1 MGDLAQAVSATETA
15 INDVRG
21 AVPTAKSSGPGGWLR
36 HRWGPGR
43 TPSSY
48 TAYTAPSSSKSKRR
62 SINPHRGQFS
72 LLVTRGDG
80 MRVIRF
86 NFARPLAVAGF
97 VAVAAAATMVGALV
111 GDWLQLRQLTR
122 ESVTFAAQIA
132 EQRKTIDDFNRRVA
146 DLRNEVGAWR
156 EMHARIQE
164 PFGPEAGRASRDRG
178 IGGAT
183 TPSERLNGPSASEEL
198 NRLTETIMQEGENL
212 RALDRL
218 MARAGKALA
227 ALPSR
232 WPVRG
237 SVNSEF
243 GNRKS
248 PWTQDSEF
256 HAGID
261 IGANR
266 GTPVQAP
273 AAGTVFFA
281 GTAPEYGTTVIIDH
295 GQDIKSLYGHLSQ
308 VSVKAGQKVERGT
321 LIAYTGNTG
330 RSSGPHLHYEI
341 LVKGHAVNPRAY
353 LWD

>member
-1 MGDLAQAVSATETA
+1 MSETAWSVGGTETSV
-15 INDVRG
+15 DSVPRTMLEPTKPSVRR
-21 AVPTAKSSGPGGWLR
+21 GWL
-36 HRWGPGR
+36 HRGLGPGR
-43 TPSSY
+43 AACPGGR
-48 TAYTAPSSSKSKRR
+48 RR
-62 SINPHRGQFS
+62 SVNRRRGQFS
-72 LLVTRGDG
+72 LLVLRGDG
-80 MRVIRF
+80 VRVVRF
-86 NFARPLAVAGF
+86 NFARPLAIAGF
-97 VAVAAAATMVGALV
+97 VVLAAGVSVVGALI
-111 GDWLQLRQLTR
+111 GDWIQLRQLTR

-132 EQRKTIDDFNRRVA
+132 EQRRTIDDFNRRVA
-146 DLRNEVGAWR
+146 DLRKEVGAWR
-156 EMHARIQE
+156 ELHARIQE
-164 PFGPEAGRASRDRG
+164 PFGPDVGRGSRDRG

-183 TPSERLNGPSASEEL
+183 TPSERPAGGISVSDEL

-218 MARAGKALA
+218 MTRAGKALA

-243 GNRKS
+243 GMRQS
-248 PWTQDSEF
+248 PWTKTPEF
-256 HAGID
+256 HGGID

-266 GTPVQAP
+266 GTAVQAP
-273 AAGTVFFA
+273 AAGTVVFA
-281 GTAPEYGTTVIIDH
+281 GTAPEYGTTVIVDH

-308 VSVKAGQKVERGT
+308 VSVKPGQKVERGT
-321 LIAYTGNTG
+321 LLAHSGNTG

>member
-1 MGDLAQAVSATETA
+1 MTEASDRADTTDPPVDTVPGPMLEPA
-15 INDVRG
+15 KLGLQRG
-21 AVPTAKSSGPGGWLR
+21 WF
-36 HRWGPGR
+36 HRGLGPGR
-43 TPSSY
+43 VACPGGR
-48 TAYTAPSSSKSKRR
+48 RR
-62 SINPHRGQFS
+62 SVNRRRGQFS
-72 LLVTRGDG
+72 VLVVRGDG
-80 MRVIRF
+80 VRVVRF

-97 VAVAAAATMVGALV
+97 LTLAAVVSVMGALV

-146 DLRNEVGAWR
+146 ELRKEVGAWH

-164 PFGPEAGRASRDRG
+164 PFGPEVGRGARERG

-183 TPSERLNGPSASEEL
+183 TPSGRPAGGISASDEL

-237 SVNSEF
+237 AVNSEF
-243 GNRKS
+243 GMRQS
-248 PWTQDSEF
+248 PWTKAPEF
-256 HAGID
+256 HGGMD

-266 GTPVQAP
+266 GTAVQAP
-273 AAGTVFFA
+273 AAGTVVFA
-281 GTAPEYGTTVIIDH
+281 GTAPEYGNAVIVDH
-295 GQDIKSLYGHLSQ
+295 GQDIKSLYGHLSE
-308 VSVKAGQKVERGT
+308 VSVKPGQKVERGT
-321 LIAYTGNTG
+321 LLAHTGNTG

-341 LVKGHAVNPRAY
+341 LVKGRAVNPRAY

>member
-1 MGDLAQAVSATETA
+1 MGDIPHAFSATGTA
-15 INDVRG
+15 IDSVSS
-21 AVPTAKSSGPGGWLR
+21 AVLEATKPSGRRGWLR
-36 HRWGPGR
+36 RGLGPER
-43 TPSSY
+43 PAS
-48 TAYTAPSSSKSKRR
+48 PVRRR
-62 SINPHRGQFS
+62 SVNRHRAQFS
-72 LLVTRGDG
+72 LLVVRGDG
-80 MRVIRF
+80 VRVIRF

-97 VAVAAAATMVGALV
+97 VALAACVTTVGALV

-132 EQRKTIDDFNRRVA
+132 EQRKTINDFNRRVA
-146 DLRNEVGAWR
+146 DLRKEVGAWR
-156 EMHARIQE
+156 ELHARIQE
-164 PFGPEAGRASRDRG
+164 PFGPEAGRGSRDRG

-183 TPSERLNGPSASEEL
+183 TPSAYPSAGPSASEEL

-218 MARAGKALA
+218 MARASKALA

-237 SVNSEF
+237 SVNSEY

-248 PWTQDSEF
+248 PWTDDREF
-256 HAGID
+256 HAGMD

-266 GTPVQAP
+266 GTAVQAP
-273 AAGTVFFA
+273 ASGTVVFA
-281 GTAPEYGTTVIIDH
+281 GTAPEYGTTVIVDH

-341 LVKGHAVNPRAY
+341 LVKGRPVNPRAY

>member
-1 MGDLAQAVSATETA
+1 MGDIPHALSATAMTVEGGVAALPPST
-15 INDVRG
+15 
-21 AVPTAKSSGPGGWLR
+21 PTGGRGWLQR
-36 HRWGPGR
+36 GVGPDR
-43 TPSSY
+43 VASP
-48 TAYTAPSSSKSKRR
+48 ARRR
-62 SINPHRGQFS
+62 SVNRHRGQFS
-72 LLVTRGDG
+72 LLVVRGDG
-80 MRVIRF
+80 ARVIRF

-97 VAVAAAATMVGALV
+97 VALAAAVTSVGALV
-111 GDWLQLRQLTR
+111 GDWLQLRQITR

-132 EQRKTIDDFNRRVA
+132 EQRKTIDDFNRRAA
-146 DLRNEVGAWR
+146 DLRKEVAAWR

-164 PFGPEAGRASRDRG
+164 PFGPEAGRGSRDRG

-183 TPSERLNGPSASEEL
+183 TPSAYPSGGPSASEEL

-218 MARAGKALA
+218 MARASKALA

-237 SVNSEF
+237 SVNSEY

-248 PWTQDSEF
+248 PWTGDREF
-256 HAGID
+256 HAGMD

-266 GTPVQAP
+266 GTAVQAP
-273 AAGTVFFA
+273 AAGTVVFA
-281 GTAPEYGTTVIIDH
+281 GTAPEYGTTVIVDH

-308 VSVKAGQKVERGT
+308 VSVKPGQKVERGT

-341 LVKGHAVNPRAY
+341 LVKGRPVNPRAY

>member
-1 MGDLAQAVSATETA
+1 MGDIPHALTATALTVEGGVGALPPATSTGGRGWLH
-15 INDVRG
+15 RG
-21 AVPTAKSSGPGGWLR
+21 AGPDR
-36 HRWGPGR
+36 VASPAR
-43 TPSSY
+43 
-48 TAYTAPSSSKSKRR
+48 RR
-62 SINPHRGQFS
+62 SVNRHRGQFS
-72 LLVTRGDG
+72 LLVVRGDG
-80 MRVIRF
+80 ARVVRF

-97 VAVAAAATMVGALV
+97 VALATAVTAVGALV

-132 EQRKTIDDFNRRVA
+132 EQRKTIDDFNRRAA
-146 DLRNEVGAWR
+146 DLRKEVAAWR

-164 PFGPEAGRASRDRG
+164 PFGPEAGRGSRDRG

-183 TPSERLNGPSASEEL
+183 TPSAYPNGGPSASEEL
-198 NRLTETIMQEGENL
+198 NRLTDTIMQEGENL

-218 MARAGKALA
+218 MARASKALA

-237 SVNSEF
+237 SVNSEY

-248 PWTQDSEF
+248 PWTDEREF
-256 HAGID
+256 HAGMD

-266 GTPVQAP
+266 GTAVQAP
-273 AAGTVFFA
+273 AAGTVVFA
-281 GTAPEYGTTVIIDH
+281 GTAPEYGTTVIVDH

-308 VSVKAGQKVERGT
+308 VSVKPGQKVERGT

-341 LVKGHAVNPRAY
+341 LVKGRAVNPRAY

>member
-1 MGDLAQAVSATETA
+1 MSEAAQVLDAGETA
-15 INDVRG
+15 VGGVPG
-21 AVPTAKSSGPGGWLR
+21 AAVDTPN
-36 HRWGPGR
+36 PGR
-43 TPSSY
+43 GRAWLPRGWKPARAAYPPSR
-48 TAYTAPSSSKSKRR
+48 RR
-62 SINPHRGQFS
+62 STNPRRARFS
-72 LLVTRGDG
+72 LLVVRGDG
-80 MRVIRF
+80 VRVVRF
-86 NFARPLAVAGF
+86 NFARALAVGGVVMLAGAGSF
-97 VAVAAAATMVGALV
+97 VGALLH
-111 GDWLQLRQLTR
+111 DWLQLRHLTR
-122 ESVTFAAQIA
+122 ESRTFAAQIA
-132 EQRKTIDDFNRRVA
+132 EQRKTIEDFNRRVA
-146 DLRNEVGAWR
+146 ALRKEVGAWH
-156 EMHARIQE
+156 ELHARIQE
-164 PFGPEAGRASRDRG
+164 PFGPDAGRSSRDRG

-183 TPSERLNGPSASEEL
+183 NRSEPLVSGLSASEEL
-198 NRLTETIMQEGENL
+198 NGLTATIMEEGENL

-218 MARAGKALA
+218 MQRASKALA

-248 PWTQDSEF
+248 PWTEDREF

-273 AAGTVFFA
+273 AAGTVIFA
-281 GTAPEYGTTVIIDH
+281 GTAPEYGTTVIVDH

-308 VSVKAGQKVERGT
+308 ISVKQGQKVERGT
-321 LIAYTGNTG
+321 LLAYTGNTG

-341 LVKGHAVNPRAY
+341 LVKGQAVNPRAY

>member
-1 MGDLAQAVSATETA
+1 MGETPQSFGTTDLAVDGVHDSAREAANTTA
-15 INDVRG
+15 RR
-21 AVPTAKSSGPGGWLR
+21 GWLPR
-36 HRWGPGR
+36 GWGSNR
-43 TPSSY
+43 A
-48 TAYTAPSSSKSKRR
+48 AYTAGRRR
-62 SINPHRGQFS
+62 SVNRRRAQFS
-72 LLVTRGDG
+72 LVVMRGDG
-80 MRVIRF
+80 VRVVRF
-86 NFARPLAVAGF
+86 NFARALAVAG
-97 VAVAAAATMVGALV
+97 VVVLAATASFVGALLH
-111 GDWLQLRQLTR
+111 DWLQLRELTR

-146 DLRNEVGAWR
+146 ALRKEVGAWR
-156 EMHARIQE
+156 ELHAHIQE
-164 PFGPEAGRASRDRG
+164 PFGPEAGRGSRDRG

-183 TPSERLNGPSASEEL
+183 TPSEPPRGGLSVSDEL

-212 RALDRL
+212 RSLDRL
-218 MARAGKALA
+218 MTRASKALA

-243 GNRKS
+243 GTRKS
-248 PWTQDSEF
+248 PWTSEPEF

-273 AAGTVFFA
+273 AAGTVVFA
-281 GTAPEYGTTVIIDH
+281 GTAPEYGTTVIVDH
-295 GQDIKSLYGHLSQ
+295 GQDIKSRYGHLSQ
-308 VSVKAGQKVERGT
+308 VNVKAGQKVERGM
-321 LIAYTGNTG
+321 LLAYSGNTG

-341 LVKGHAVNPRAY
+341 LVKGRAVNPRAY

>member
-1 MGDLAQAVSATETA
+1 MGDIPHPLTA
-15 INDVRG
+15 PAMAGGGG
-21 AVPTAKSSGPGGWLR
+21 AAALPPVKPAGGRGWL
-36 HRWGPGR
+36 HRGVGPDR
-43 TPSSY
+43 VASS
-48 TAYTAPSSSKSKRR
+48 PRRR
-62 SINPHRGQFS
+62 SVNHHRGQFS
-72 LLVTRGDG
+72 LLVVRGDG
-80 MRVIRF
+80 ARVMRF

-97 VAVAAAATMVGALV
+97 VALAATVTTVGALV

-132 EQRKTIDDFNRRVA
+132 EQRRTIEDFNRRVA
-146 DLRNEVGAWR
+146 DLRKEVGAWR

-164 PFGPEAGRASRDRG
+164 PFGPEAGRGSRDRG

-183 TPSERLNGPSASEEL
+183 TPTAYPSGGPSPSEEL

-218 MARAGKALA
+218 MARASKALA

-248 PWTQDSEF
+248 PWTDDREF
-256 HAGID
+256 HAGMD

-266 GTPVQAP
+266 GTAVQAP
-273 AAGTVFFA
+273 AAGTIVFA
-281 GTAPEYGTTVIIDH
+281 GTAPEYGTTVIVDH

-308 VSVKAGQKVERGT
+308 VSVKPGQKVERGT

-341 LVKGHAVNPRAY
+341 LVKGRPVNPRAY

>member
-1 MGDLAQAVSATETA
+1 V
-15 INDVRG
+15 N
-21 AVPTAKSSGPGGWLR
+21 
-36 HRWGPGR
+36 
-43 TPSSY
+43 
-48 TAYTAPSSSKSKRR
+48 RR
-62 SINPHRGQFS
+62 RGQFS
-72 LLVTRGDG
+72 LLVVRGDG
-80 MRVIRF
+80 VRVVRF

-97 VAVAAAATMVGALV
+97 LTLAAVVSVMGALV

-122 ESVTFAAQIA
+122 ESVTFAAQIV

-146 DLRNEVGAWR
+146 ELRKEVGAWR

-164 PFGPEAGRASRDRG
+164 PFGPEVGRGARERG

-183 TPSERLNGPSASEEL
+183 TPSERPAGGISASDEL

-237 SVNSEF
+237 AVNSEF
-243 GNRKS
+243 GMRQS
-248 PWTQDSEF
+248 PWTKEPEF
-256 HAGID
+256 HAGMD

-266 GTPVQAP
+266 GTAVQAP
-273 AAGTVFFA
+273 ASGTVVFA
-281 GTAPEYGTTVIIDH
+281 GTAPEYGNTVIVDH
-295 GQDIKSLYGHLSQ
+295 GQDIKSRYGHLAQ
-308 VSVKAGQKVERGT
+308 INVKAGQKVERGT
-321 LIAYTGNTG
+321 LLAYTGNTG

>member
-1 MGDLAQAVSATETA
+1 MSEPTSSFGATETPVDTVPGA
-15 INDVRG
+15 MLEPAKLSVRR
-21 AVPTAKSSGPGGWLR
+21 GWL
-36 HRWGPGR
+36 HSGLGPGR
-43 TPSSY
+43 AACPGGR
-48 TAYTAPSSSKSKRR
+48 RR
-62 SINPHRGQFS
+62 SVNRRRRQFS
-72 LLVTRGDG
+72 LLVVRGDG
-80 MRVIRF
+80 VRVVRF
-86 NFARPLAVAGF
+86 NFARPLALAA
-97 VAVAAAATMVGALV
+97 VAVLALVVSATGALM

-146 DLRNEVGAWR
+146 ELRKEVGAWR

-164 PFGPEAGRASRDRG
+164 PFGPEVGRGGRDRG

-183 TPSERLNGPSASEEL
+183 TPPERPAGRVSPSDEL

-218 MARAGKALA
+218 MTRASKALA

-237 SVNSEF
+237 AVNSEF
-243 GNRKS
+243 GMRQS
-248 PWTQDSEF
+248 PWTKAPEF
-256 HAGID
+256 HGGMD

-266 GTPVQAP
+266 GTPVHAP
-273 AAGTVFFA
+273 AAGTVLYT
-281 GTAPEYGTTVIIDH
+281 GSAPEYGTTVILDH
-295 GQDIKSLYGHLSQ
+295 GQEIKSLYGHLSQ
-308 VSVKAGQKVERGT
+308 VAVQPGQKVARGAV
-321 LIAYTGNTG
+321 LAYTGNTG

-341 LVKGHAVNPRAY
+341 LVKGQTVNPRAY

>member
-1 MGDLAQAVSATETA
+1 MGDLAQAVTATEEVIA
-15 INDVRG
+15 DVGG
-21 AVPTAKSSGPGGWLR
+21 AMPATKPGGRRGWLR
-36 HRWGPGR
+36 LPLWPDRR
-43 TPSSY
+43 PSSCN
-48 TAYTAPSSSKSKRR
+48 APSSSASRRR
-62 SINPHRGQFS
+62 SVNPHRGQFS
-72 LLVTRGDG
+72 LLVVRGDG
-80 MRVIRF
+80 VRVIRF
-86 NFARPLAVAGF
+86 NFARPLAVAGI
-97 VAVAAAATMVGALV
+97 VAIAAAVTTVGALV
-111 GDWLQLRQLTR
+111 GDWLQLHQLTR
-122 ESVTFAAQIA
+122 EAVTFAAQIA

-146 DLRNEVGAWR
+146 DLRKEVGAWR

-164 PFGPEAGRASRDRG
+164 PFGPEAGRGSRDRG
-178 IGGAT
+178 VGGAT
-183 TPSERLNGPSASEEL
+183 TPSDHLNGPSPSQEL

-218 MARAGKALA
+218 MSRAGKALA

-248 PWTQDSEF
+248 PWTNEPEF

-266 GTPVQAP
+266 GTAVQAP

-308 VSVKAGQKVERGT
+308 VNVKAGQKVERGA
-321 LIAYTGNTG
+321 LIAYSGNTG

-341 LVKGHAVNPRAY
+341 LVKGRPVNPRAY

>member
-1 MGDLAQAVSATETA
+1 MGDIPHALTTTAMTVEDGVRALPPATLTGGRGWLH
-15 INDVRG
+15 RG
-21 AVPTAKSSGPGGWLR
+21 AGPDRVASLPR
-36 HRWGPGR
+36 
-43 TPSSY
+43 
-48 TAYTAPSSSKSKRR
+48 RR
-62 SINPHRGQFS
+62 SVNRHRGQFS
-72 LLVTRGDG
+72 LLVMRGDG
-80 MRVIRF
+80 VRVVRF

-97 VAVAAAATMVGALV
+97 VALAAAVTSVGALV

-132 EQRKTIDDFNRRVA
+132 EQRKTIDDFNRRAA
-146 DLRNEVGAWR
+146 DLRKEVAAWR

-164 PFGPEAGRASRDRG
+164 PFGPEAGRGSRDRG

-183 TPSERLNGPSASEEL
+183 TPSAYPNGVPSTSEEL

-218 MARAGKALA
+218 MARASKALA

-237 SVNSEF
+237 SVNSEY

-248 PWTQDSEF
+248 PWTDEREF
-256 HAGID
+256 HAGMD

-266 GTPVQAP
+266 GTAVQAP
-273 AAGTVFFA
+273 AAGTVVFA
-281 GTAPEYGTTVIIDH
+281 GTAPEYGTTVIVDH

-308 VSVKAGQKVERGT
+308 VSVKPGQKVERGM

-341 LVKGHAVNPRAY
+341 LVKGRAVNPRAY
-353 LWD
+353 LWDY

>member
-1 MGDLAQAVSATETA
+1 MSEPTPSLGTAETPVDSVPGA
-15 INDVRG
+15 MLEPAKLGVRR
-21 AVPTAKSSGPGGWLR
+21 GWL
-36 HRWGPGR
+36 HRGLGPGR
-43 TPSSY
+43 AACPGGR
-48 TAYTAPSSSKSKRR
+48 RR
-62 SINPHRGQFS
+62 SVNRRRRQFS
-72 LLVTRGDG
+72 LLVVRGDG
-80 MRVIRF
+80 VRVVRF

-97 VAVAAAATMVGALV
+97 VVLAGVVSVMGALL
-111 GDWLQLRQLTR
+111 GDWIQLRQLTR

-146 DLRNEVGAWR
+146 ELRKEVGAWR
-156 EMHARIQE
+156 ELHARIQE
-164 PFGPEAGRASRDRG
+164 PFGPDVGRGGRDRG

-183 TPSERLNGPSASEEL
+183 ATSERPASGVSPSDEL
-198 NRLTETIMQEGENL
+198 NRLSETIMQEGENL

-237 SVNSEF
+237 AVNSEF
-243 GNRKS
+243 GMRQS
-248 PWTQDSEF
+248 PWTKAPEF
-256 HAGID
+256 HGGLD

-266 GTPVQAP
+266 GTAVHAP
-273 AAGTVFFA
+273 AAGTVVFT
-281 GTAPEYGTTVIIDH
+281 GTQPEYGTAVIVDH

-308 VSVKAGQKVERGT
+308 VAVQAGQKVERGA
-321 LIAYTGNTG
+321 LLAYTGNTG